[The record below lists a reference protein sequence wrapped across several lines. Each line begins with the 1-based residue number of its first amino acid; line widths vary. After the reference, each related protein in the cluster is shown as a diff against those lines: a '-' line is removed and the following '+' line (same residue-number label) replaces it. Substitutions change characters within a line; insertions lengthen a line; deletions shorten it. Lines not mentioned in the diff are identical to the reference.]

1 MTYLPDPPDRP
12 PLHEYEFECLME
24 CTVTV
29 KVIGSI
35 GPDEAEAL
43 MRDMKGATERT
54 RPGVVTFTV
63 DAGYQCE
70 AEIIDVDVSDG
81 PTLIESF

>member
-1 MTYLPDPPDRP
+1 MTYPREPPEP
-12 PLHEYEFECLME
+12 PPEQEYVFECLME

-29 KVIGSI
+29 KVVGPI

-54 RPGVVTFTV
+54 WPGVVTFTV
-63 DAGYQCE
+63 DAGYQCD
-70 AEIIDVDVSDG
+70 ARIIDVDVSDG